1 MSQSLLPNA
10 LPQIENNCP
19 CIRQS
24 PTDPCCHVLP
34 IHYFSEPSE
43 DNPNPKYPC
52 GNCGKNITEKTKAIQ
67 CDCCNYWN
75 HIRCDEVTPYS
86 YEKLLKLSKKERDK
100 IIHYCKICKEA
111 NIPAQKLSDDE
122 FITSIIKNIEY
133 NEDLNLRI
141 CPPNG
146 IKRLFTDF
154 SNRNEDDPL
163 VINCDYY
170 DTTTRIPN
178 QNEKKILY
186 ISHERIASLGLH
198 KDELVTALSLLK
210 VKFDIITLSETKI
223 IKGTKPTYD
232 ITLPGY
238 KEYST
243 PTESSKGGVI
253 IYVKEEIEIK
263 RRIDLE
269 STMYEAGKLE
279 TVFLEILNEKK
290 KNTIIGCIYRHPTMD
305 VKTFNEKHFNNVIT
319 KISTEKKVCYL
330 LP

>member
-1 MSQSLLPNA
+1 MQNFVI
-10 LPQIENNCP
+10 PQRNQEPIIIEQANLEMRNSAP
-19 CIRQS
+19 
-24 PTDPCCHVLP
+24 
-34 IHYFSEPSE
+34 EP
-43 DNPNPKYPC
+43 
-52 GNCGKNITEKTKAIQ
+52 GKIEEICAI
-67 CDCCNYWN
+67 
-75 HIRCDEVTPYS
+75 
-86 YEKLLKLSKKERDK
+86 L
-100 IIHYCKICKEA
+100 
-111 NIPAQKLSDDE
+111 
-122 FITSIIKNIEY
+122 
-133 NEDLNLRI
+133 
-141 CPPNG
+141 PPNG

-178 QNEKKILY
+178 QNEKKF
-186 ISHERIASLGLH
+186 SMFHMNIASLGLH

-290 KNTIIGCIYRHPTMD
+290 KNVIIG
-305 VKTFNEKHFNNVIT
+305 V
-319 KISTEKKVCYL
+319 
-330 LP
+330 